1 MPSSSRL
8 IPHISHPTNWPNAIA
23 HVDCDAFYASCE
35 AVRHPELKGRAIC
48 VLSSQNAIVVAKSY
62 DAKALGIT
70 TGMPVWEARKLAP
83 QAVFL
88 AADFRYYGQ
97 VSDKLFAILRTYS
110 PDIEIYSIDEG
121 FMDMNGIRIL
131 WKKSFR
137 QLADAIRHSISRQIG
152 ITVSVGV
159 ANTRTLAKMA
169 SEANKPDGTT
179 IVPGQRIARFLRDL
193 DIADIPGI
201 GRNRAALLHKFDI
214 HTALQF
220 VRLDNGL
227 MHRLL
232 GRHGMQLKC
241 ELSGQSVLPLELKPG
256 LPKSVARTASMGQVT
271 QDRNLVMAHLSGHVM
286 RLVSELVAKHL
297 LTRRLYLFL
306 TLASFER
313 CGTALSLEVPT
324 NSLKRVM
331 NAVKSGLFR
340 LFRSGQTYRACGV
353 VASDISSAMTA
364 TNDLF
369 GLMASDSRQA
379 QLMLTVNA
387 INRKY
392 GNRTLSL
399 AAASRI
405 KKKSSQLRFHYP
417 LLTAH

>member
-1 MPSSSRL
+1 M
-8 IPHISHPTNWPNAIA
+8 TNNWPNAIA

-35 AVRHPELKGRAIC
+35 AVRHPELKDRAIC

-62 DAKALGIT
+62 DAKALGVT

-97 VSDKLFAILRTYS
+97 VSDKLFAILRSYS
-110 PDIEIYSIDEG
+110 PDVEVYSIDEG
-121 FMDMNGIRIL
+121 FMDMNGIRSL
-131 WKKSFR
+131 WRKSFR
-137 QLADAIRHSISRQIG
+137 QLGDAIRQSISRATG
-152 ITVSVGV
+152 ITVSVGI

-179 IVPGQRIARFLRDL
+179 IVAGPHIDRFLN
-193 DIADIPGI
+193 DIAVTDIPGV
-201 GRNRAALLHKFDI
+201 GRNRAALLYKFDI
-214 HTALQF
+214 RTALQF
-220 VRLDNGL
+220 ARLDDGL

-232 GRHGMQLKC
+232 GRHGMQLKY
-241 ELSGQSVLPLELKPG
+241 ELSGRSVLPLILKPE
-256 LPKSVARTASMGQVT
+256 LPKSVARTASMGQASG
-271 QDRNLVMAHLSGHVM
+271 DRDMLMAHLSWHVM

-297 LTRRLYLFL
+297 LTRRLHLFL

-313 CGTALSLEVPT
+313 CGMALPLEMPT
-324 NSLKRVM
+324 NSLKRLM
-331 NAVKSGLFR
+331 DAVKSGLSR
-340 LFRSGQTYRACGV
+340 LFRAGLHYRGCGV
-353 VASDISSAMTA
+353 IATHICRETTA

-369 GLMASDSRQA
+369 GVMAADSRQA
-379 QLMLTVNA
+379 ELMLTVNA

-399 AAASRI
+399 ASVSRI
-405 KKKSSQLRFHYP
+405 KQKSDQPRFHYP

>member
-1 MPSSSRL
+1 
-8 IPHISHPTNWPNAIA
+8 
-23 HVDCDAFYASCE
+23 
-35 AVRHPELKGRAIC
+35 

-97 VSDKLFAILRTYS
+97 MSEQMFAILRSYS
-110 PDIEIYSIDEG
+110 PDIEVYSIDEG
-121 FMDMNGIRIL
+121 FMDMNGIRTL
-131 WKKSFR
+131 WRKSFR
-137 QLADAIRHSISRQIG
+137 QLADEIRLTISRQVG

-214 HTALQF
+214 HTAWQF
-220 VRLDNGL
+220 ASLDNGL

-232 GRHGMQLKC
+232 GRHGMQLKY
-241 ELSGQSVLPLELKPG
+241 ELSGRSVLPLILKPA
-256 LPKSVARTASMGQVT
+256 LPKSVARTASMGQAT
-271 QDRNLVMAHLSGHVM
+271 DDRDIIMAHLSGHVM

-297 LTRRLYLFL
+297 LAGHLYLFL

-313 CGTALSLEVPT
+313 LGLSLPLEVPT
-324 NSLKRVM
+324 NSLKRMM
-331 NAVKSGLFR
+331 NAVKSGLSR
-340 LFRSGQTYRACGV
+340 LFRSDQTYRACGV
-353 VASDISSAMTA
+353 VASDISSDTTA

-369 GLMASDSRQA
+369 GLMATDSRQA
-379 QLMLTVNA
+379 KLMLTVNA
-387 INRKY
+387 VNRKY

-405 KKKSSQLRFHYP
+405 RQKSAQPRFHYP
-417 LLTAH
+417 VLTAH